1 MEPNFV
7 NIEATLSEVIN
18 LTAADTGD
26 LEEFQKFRDKLLK
39 SAVGVE
45 IYQRTMQMLK
55 ISEAPNS
62 VLFNSLAMMLMAGYK
77 AGAGSAEGRML
88 EEMFR

>member
-26 LEEFQKFRDKLLK
+26 LEAFQKFRDELLK

-45 IYQRTMQMLK
+45 IYQRTLRMLK
-55 ISEAPNS
+55 ENEFPNS
-62 VLFNSLAMMLMAGYK
+62 VLFNAMAMMLMAGYR